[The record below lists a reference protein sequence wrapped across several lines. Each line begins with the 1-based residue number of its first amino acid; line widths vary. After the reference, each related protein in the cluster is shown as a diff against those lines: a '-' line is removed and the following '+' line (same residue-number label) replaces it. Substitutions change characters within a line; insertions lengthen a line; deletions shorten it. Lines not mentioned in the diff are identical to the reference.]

1 MPRVMDLLQRLPIPK
16 RLAARVWLL
25 TLPSAVLSFERRR
38 RIPRLP
44 VGRGR
49 LIGLPLAA
57 AGLAVV
63 LRARRPAPAAC
74 AAAGLCRLRDRPAV
88 GGGLL
93 ALGGV
98 GLLMRSLM
106 LIAYAVG
113 LAAAFSRELVDLEDP
128 RLPGG
133 AAPAEPWDY
142 DETVI

>member
-1 MPRVMDLLQRLPIPK
+1 MRRVMQLLQHLPIPK
-16 RLAARVWLL
+16 RLAARVWLI
-25 TLPSAVLSFERRR
+25 TLPSAVLSFERRQ

-113 LAAAFSRELVDLEDP
+113 LAAAFSRELMDLEDP

>member
-1 MPRVMDLLQRLPIPK
+1 
-16 RLAARVWLL
+16 
-25 TLPSAVLSFERRR
+25 
-38 RIPRLP
+38 
-44 VGRGR
+44 
-49 LIGLPLAA
+49 
-57 AGLAVV
+57 
-63 LRARRPAPAAC
+63 
-74 AAAGLCRLRDRPAV
+74 V